1 MGYYLGNKNSKKKIS
16 IEGLKRIYSSDT
28 GDVYKYKSDALRIF
42 KDEKNPPL
50 DEDTAELLMSTST
63 DRILLPKNLL
73 FYNSSFRGFTFRL
86 VPRKGTGKRLIML
99 PKDEL
104 IGNISLIERDIEKLS
119 SKSILL
125 DGIKPENTF
134 FNGDLFLVD
143 PSKFSALED
152 CDYKSLEPINK
163 AQFHLLI
170 TELMAYE
177 LRNKISDKPLEKDLK
192 NMMSFRDTD
201 EDTSAFISDML
212 GDSDSVKQFLKKI

>member
-1 MGYYLGNKNSKKKIS
+1 MGYYLGNSKINIK
-16 IEGLKRIYSSDT
+16 GLKRIYSSET

-50 DEDTAELLMSTST
+50 DENTADLLMGTST

-73 FYNSSFRGFTFRL
+73 FYNNSFRGFSFRL
-86 VPRKGTGKRLIML
+86 IPRQGKGRRLIML

-104 IGNISLIERDIEKLS
+104 IGNIALIERDIEKLS
-119 SKSILL
+119 NRSILL

-134 FNGDLFLVD
+134 FNGDLFLID
-143 PSKFSALED
+143 PSKYSILD
-152 CDYKSLEPINK
+152 NCDSRSLEPINK
-163 AQFHLLI
+163 AQIHLLI

-177 LRNKISDKPLEKDLK
+177 LRDKISDKHLEKELK
-192 NMMSFRDTD
+192 NMMSFREAD

-212 GDSDSVKQFLKKI
+212 GDSDSVKQFLKKL

>member
-1 MGYYLGNKNSKKKIS
+1 MGYYLGNSKINIK
-16 IEGLKRIYSSDT
+16 GLQRIYPSET
-28 GDVYKYKSDALRIF
+28 GDVYKYKGDALKIF
-42 KDEKNPPL
+42 RDEVNPPL
-50 DEDTAELLMSTST
+50 DEETADIMMHIKT
-63 DRILLPKNLL
+63 DRILMPKNLL
-73 FYNSSFRGFTFRL
+73 FYNASFRGFTFRL
-86 VPRKGTGKRLIML
+86 VPRKGNGKRLIML

-104 IGNISLIERDIEKLS
+104 IGNIALIERDIEKLS

-125 DGIKPENTF
+125 DGVKPKNAF
-134 FNGDLFLVD
+134 FNGDLFLID
-143 PSKFSALED
+143 PSKYSVLED

-177 LRNKISDKPLEKDLK
+177 LRDRSSDKPLEKKLK
-192 NMMSFRDTD
+192 ELMSFRDTE